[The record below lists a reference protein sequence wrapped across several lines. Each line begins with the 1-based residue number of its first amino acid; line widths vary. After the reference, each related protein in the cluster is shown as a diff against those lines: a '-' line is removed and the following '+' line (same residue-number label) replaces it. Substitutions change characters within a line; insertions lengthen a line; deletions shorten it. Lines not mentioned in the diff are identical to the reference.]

1 MSRGT
6 PDTGDNNP
14 VAAGR
19 IARAMLLMF
28 LAVVVVWVLAR
39 LAGTGPTIADMAKAM
54 ANLAGLSGRGG
65 DRDGAGDAEDGAAG
79 GGGSGPARGIG
90 GRGRGKIGGQVK
102 RVFAANG
109 GPATVAQAQ
118 AAVTALVRMQE
129 MIERLPEAE
138 RAQARAERDKLAS
151 ELFEARLKAYLAA
164 SPAQK
169 QAELDRQIR
178 QDGLMRRA
186 WQVSRKRAGGSGPG
200 EGFPGDGGGWPGEG
214 GAGAT
219 EDEQNRHLKNFLDNT
234 SPEQRARYEEY
245 RRAME
250 ARRQQ
255 MRLPP

>member
-19 IARAMLLMF
+19 IARTVLLML
-28 LAVVVVWVLAR
+28 LAVVALWVMGRMVGVGPSLKELSDFIKSLASFP
-39 LAGTGPTIADMAKAM
+39 G
-54 ANLAGLSGRGG
+54 GG
-65 DRDGAGDAEDGAAG
+65 DNRG
-79 GGGSGPARGIG
+79 GGGG
-90 GRGRGKIGGQVK
+90 GGAGEGGGGGVV
-102 RVFAANG
+102 RG
-109 GPATVAQAQ
+109 GPPAKAKIKQAFVGDRGLVTAAQAQ
-118 AAVTALVRMQE
+118 EVVNTIIRMQE
-129 MIERLPEAE
+129 TIERLPEAE

-151 ELFEARLKAYLAA
+151 ELFKARLKAYLTA
-164 SPAQK
+164 SPAK
-169 QAELDRQIR
+169 KRAELDRQIR
-178 QDGLMRRA
+178 QDQLMRRA
-186 WQVSRKRAGGSGPG
+186 WNASRKSCAAAG
-200 EGFPGDGGGWPGEG
+200 EGFPGGGGGWPGEG
-214 GAGAT
+214 GGGGT